1 MLVSESGGEAG
12 VTASAIKRIH
22 MEVPSR
28 WVRQHD
34 ARWFA
39 KASPT
44 ADEIDSHQLSMSQV
58 LCIGEIVLAL
68 MYDDTTQLSWLDA
81 GATRPLTLTFCVG
94 LLGGD
99 TVPKLFG
106 FGPRS
111 GLEALVFAQE
121 AIGTRGILVGDFE
134 TENSSAITK
143 RIAVEII
150 KATHYLKRPSLY
162 DTGALDPAAW
172 VKNATLLSIGQTVF
186 ENDATPRLQVSTES
200 QISWLAMKM
209 DARLTEWSR
218 AAHADTKLIHG
229 PKQRGCWGRAASQLK
244 AMRAVKSDGSSMPVG
259 TVLTHKNMQE
269 QYGEGPD
276 LDAMAEAA
284 VDNLVASMSGAGDGA
299 SGPDPIVRTNEQLS
313 LISLAQLQQ
322 KPTAGG
328 ALSHP
333 HIKANIQ
340 ARDATAS
347 LGASYA
353 ASGQIL
359 FDLVQRG
366 VQPAQPMDGATG
378 AAAAASSN
386 ATASTTVA
394 TTATAG
400 AGAAATATATATV
413 ATSATATP
421 MDVTATT
428 TGAVQVRN
436 NLYNLCSLYTRCDR
450 ACA

>member
-1 MLVSESGGEAG
+1 
-12 VTASAIKRIH
+12 
-22 MEVPSR
+22 
-28 WVRQHD
+28 
-34 ARWFA
+34 
-39 KASPT
+39 
-44 ADEIDSHQLSMSQV
+44 
-58 LCIGEIVLAL
+58 
-68 MYDDTTQLSWLDA
+68 
-81 GATRPLTLTFCVG
+81 
-94 LLGGD
+94 
-99 TVPKLFG
+99 
-106 FGPRS
+106 
-111 GLEALVFAQE
+111 
-121 AIGTRGILVGDFE
+121 
-134 TENSSAITK
+134 
-143 RIAVEII
+143 
-150 KATHYLKRPSLY
+150 
-162 DTGALDPAAW
+162 
-172 VKNATLLSIGQTVF
+172 
-186 ENDATPRLQVSTES
+186 
-200 QISWLAMKM
+200 
-209 DARLTEWSR
+209 
-218 AAHADTKLIHG
+218 
-229 PKQRGCWGRAASQLK
+229 
-244 AMRAVKSDGSSMPVG
+244 
-259 TVLTHKNMQE
+259 
-269 QYGEGPD
+269 
-276 LDAMAEAA
+276 
-284 VDNLVASMSGAGDGA
+284 MSGDGDGA

-400 AGAAATATATATV
+400 AGAGAAGAAAAAASATV

-450 ACA
+450 ACVQSMRVLLQAASKARCSPPTTSTKQAAPQLRIHIIYYSVRLCTFHACHLHSQGTSSPTCTAKARYYEAAAVDICLHPATGSAPPAAPRPL

>member
-1 MLVSESGGEAG
+1 
-12 VTASAIKRIH
+12 
-22 MEVPSR
+22 
-28 WVRQHD
+28 
-34 ARWFA
+34 
-39 KASPT
+39 
-44 ADEIDSHQLSMSQV
+44 
-58 LCIGEIVLAL
+58 
-68 MYDDTTQLSWLDA
+68 
-81 GATRPLTLTFCVG
+81 
-94 LLGGD
+94 
-99 TVPKLFG
+99 
-106 FGPRS
+106 
-111 GLEALVFAQE
+111 
-121 AIGTRGILVGDFE
+121 
-134 TENSSAITK
+134 
-143 RIAVEII
+143 
-150 KATHYLKRPSLY
+150 
-162 DTGALDPAAW
+162 
-172 VKNATLLSIGQTVF
+172 
-186 ENDATPRLQVSTES
+186 
-200 QISWLAMKM
+200 MKM

-218 AAHADTKLIHG
+218 ATHADTKLIHG

-284 VDNLVASMSGAGDGA
+284 VDNLVASMSGAGDGS

-353 ASGQIL
+353 ASGKIL

-400 AGAAATATATATV
+400 AAAAAATATATATV

-450 ACA
+450 ACV

>member
-1 MLVSESGGEAG
+1 
-12 VTASAIKRIH
+12 
-22 MEVPSR
+22 
-28 WVRQHD
+28 
-34 ARWFA
+34 
-39 KASPT
+39 
-44 ADEIDSHQLSMSQV
+44 
-58 LCIGEIVLAL
+58 
-68 MYDDTTQLSWLDA
+68 
-81 GATRPLTLTFCVG
+81 
-94 LLGGD
+94 
-99 TVPKLFG
+99 
-106 FGPRS
+106 
-111 GLEALVFAQE
+111 
-121 AIGTRGILVGDFE
+121 
-134 TENSSAITK
+134 
-143 RIAVEII
+143 
-150 KATHYLKRPSLY
+150 
-162 DTGALDPAAW
+162 
-172 VKNATLLSIGQTVF
+172 
-186 ENDATPRLQVSTES
+186 
-200 QISWLAMKM
+200 MKM

-218 AAHADTKLIHG
+218 ATHADTKLIHG

-284 VDNLVASMSGAGDGA
+284 VDNLVASMSGAGDGS

-340 ARDATAS
+340 ARDATAL

-353 ASGQIL
+353 ASGKIL

-366 VQPAQPMDGATG
+366 VQPAEPMDGATG
-378 AAAAASSN
+378 ASAAASSN
-386 ATASTTVA
+386 ATTSTTVA
-394 TTATAG
+394 TTAAAA
-400 AGAAATATATATV
+400 AGAAAAAAATATV
-413 ATSATATP
+413 ATSPTATP

-436 NLYNLCSLYTRCDR
+436 NLYNLCRLYTRCDR
-450 ACA
+450 ACV

>member
-1 MLVSESGGEAG
+1 
-12 VTASAIKRIH
+12 
-22 MEVPSR
+22 
-28 WVRQHD
+28 
-34 ARWFA
+34 
-39 KASPT
+39 
-44 ADEIDSHQLSMSQV
+44 
-58 LCIGEIVLAL
+58 
-68 MYDDTTQLSWLDA
+68 
-81 GATRPLTLTFCVG
+81 
-94 LLGGD
+94 
-99 TVPKLFG
+99 
-106 FGPRS
+106 
-111 GLEALVFAQE
+111 
-121 AIGTRGILVGDFE
+121 
-134 TENSSAITK
+134 
-143 RIAVEII
+143 
-150 KATHYLKRPSLY
+150 
-162 DTGALDPAAW
+162 
-172 VKNATLLSIGQTVF
+172 
-186 ENDATPRLQVSTES
+186 
-200 QISWLAMKM
+200 
-209 DARLTEWSR
+209 
-218 AAHADTKLIHG
+218 
-229 PKQRGCWGRAASQLK
+229 
-244 AMRAVKSDGSSMPVG
+244 
-259 TVLTHKNMQE
+259 
-269 QYGEGPD
+269 
-276 LDAMAEAA
+276 
-284 VDNLVASMSGAGDGA
+284 MSGDGDGA

-400 AGAAATATATATV
+400 AAATATATATV

-436 NLYNLCSLYTRCDR
+436 NLYNLCSLYTRCDL